1 MEAKLEVAAREV
13 IKPASPSPRDRLQ
26 LSILDLYC
34 PAIYVSTIFFYD
46 LDNMSPEILSEN
58 LKSSLSETLSRFYP
72 LAGRIEGVSISCND
86 EGAVY
91 TEARTNLLLP
101 DFLRNL
107 NTDCLSGFL
116 PTIAAG
122 DSPAAWPLLSVKVT
136 FFGSGSGVAVSV
148 SVSHKI
154 CDAASLVT
162 FVKDWATT
170 TAKGKSNSTI
180 EFAETTIYPPPPPSH
195 MYLEFPSTD
204 SDSNIANKCVIK
216 RFVFEPSKIAE
227 LRHKAA
233 SESVSVP
240 TRVEAIMSLIWRC
253 ARKSSRF
260 NLVIPRQTV
269 MWQAMDLRLRIPSN
283 VLPQDVIGN
292 LQSGFSLKKDAESEF
307 EIPEI
312 VAAFRKTKEGVN
324 EMIKESVQSNTTGQS
339 LLSLMA
345 ETVSESADIDRYIMS
360 SWCRKPFYEVD
371 FGSGSPVWVG
381 YASHTN
387 YDNMVWVMLIDS
399 KEGDGVEAWI
409 SLPEEDMSV
418 FVDDQELL
426 AYAVLNPPVLT

>member
-1 MEAKLEVAAREV
+1 MEARLEVTGKEV

-34 PAIYVSTIFFYD
+34 PGIYVSTIFFYD
-46 LDNMSPEILSEN
+46 LITESSEVFSEN
-58 LKSSLSETLSRFYP
+58 LKLSLSETLSRFYP
-72 LAGRIEGVSISCND
+72 LAGRIEGLSISCND
-86 EGAVY
+86 EGAVF
-91 TEARTNLLLP
+91 TEARTDLLLP

-107 NTDCLSGFL
+107 NTDSLSGFL
-116 PTIAAG
+116 PTLAAG
-122 DSPAAWPLLSVKVT
+122 ESPAAWPLLSVKVT

-154 CDAASLVT
+154 CDIASLVT

-180 EFAETTIYPPPPPSH
+180 EFAETTIYPPPPSH
-195 MYLEFPSTD
+195 MYEQFPSTD
-204 SDSNIANKCVIK
+204 SDSNITSKYVLK

-227 LRHKAA
+227 LKHKAA
-233 SESVSVP
+233 SESVPVP

-253 ARKSSRF
+253 ARNSSRS
-260 NLVIPRQTV
+260 NLLIPRQAV
-269 MWQAMDLRLRIPSN
+269 MWQAMDIRLRIPSS
-283 VLPQDVIGN
+283 VAPKDVIGN

-312 VAAFRKTKEGVN
+312 VATFRKNKERVN
-324 EMIKESVQSNTTGQS
+324 EMIKESLQGNTIGQS

-345 ETVSESADIDRYIMS
+345 ETVSESTEIDRYIMS

-381 YASHTN
+381 YASHTI
-387 YDNMVWVMLIDS
+387 YDNMVGVVLIDL

-426 AYAVLNPPVLT
+426 AYAVLNPPVVA

>member
-1 MEAKLEVAAREV
+1 MEVKLEVAVREV
-13 IKPASPSPRDRLQ
+13 IKPDSPSPRDRLQ

-34 PAIYVSTIFFYD
+34 PAMYLSTIFFYD
-46 LDNMSPEILSEN
+46 LDNMSPKIFSEN

-86 EGAVY
+86 EGAAF
-91 TEARTNLLLP
+91 TEARTDLLLL

-116 PTIAAG
+116 PTVAAG
-122 DSPAAWPLLSVKVT
+122 ESPAAWPLLSVKVT
-136 FFGSGSGVAVSV
+136 FFGSGSGVAVCV

-162 FVKDWATT
+162 FIKDWATT
-170 TAKGKSNSTI
+170 AAKGKSNSSI
-180 EFAETTIYPPPPPSH
+180 EFAETTIYPPPPSH

-204 SDSNIANKCVIK
+204 STSNITGKCLLK
-216 RFVFEPSKIAE
+216 RFVFEPSKIAK

-233 SESVSVP
+233 SESVPVP
-240 TRVEAIMSLIWRC
+240 TRVEAVTSLIWRC
-253 ARKSSRF
+253 ARKSSRS
-260 NLVIPRQTV
+260 NLVIPRQAV
-269 MWQAMDLRLRIPSN
+269 MWLAMDLRLRIPSN
-283 VLPQDVIGN
+283 VLPQEAIGN

-312 VAAFRKTKEGVN
+312 VAAFRKTIEGVN
-324 EMIKESVQSNTTGQS
+324 EMIKESVQRNTTGQS

-345 ETVSESADIDRYIMS
+345 ETVSKSADIDRYIMT
-360 SWCRKPFYEVD
+360 SWCRKPFYKAD

-381 YASHTN
+381 YASHTIE
-387 YDNMVWVMLIDS
+387 DNIVCVVLIDS